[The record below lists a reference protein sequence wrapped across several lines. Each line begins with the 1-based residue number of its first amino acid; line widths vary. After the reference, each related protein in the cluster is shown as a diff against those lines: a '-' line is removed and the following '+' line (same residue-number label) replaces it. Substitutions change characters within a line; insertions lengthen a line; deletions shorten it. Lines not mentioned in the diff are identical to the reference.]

1 MQNPSVRYVNN
12 SVNLTCEFAEGST
25 AEGCIFNFTGVTSQ
39 QSFFV
44 NRSGDSDVASRCEIT
59 RAFANNTDYIWNAFD
74 NVGEVPVTV
83 ELIAVDS
90 QDENN
95 FTCLLLLSGRHMQS
109 LIPRPYSTL
118 PLCIHIKRRVL
129 LLLFSLHLFSCLL
142 FVFFSF
148 PPSLPL
154 SCIIVKAYTS
164 KIGGDKAKVCIW
176 YWAKHMW
183 VGAFA

>member
-1 MQNPSVRYVNN
+1 MQHRLVIPTSCLSSQLQLMCRTPVWDMLITV
-12 SVNLTCEFAEGST
+12 ST
-25 AEGCIFNFTGVTSQ
+25 WPVSLQKGQRRKGACIFNFTGVTSQ

-59 RAFANNTDYIWNAFD
+59 RAFANNTDYIWSAFD

-129 LLLFSLHLFSCLL
+129 LLLFSLCLFSFLL
-142 FVFFSF
+142 FFFFFFSSHF
-148 PPSLPL
+148 STFMYRVLL
-154 SCIIVKAYTS
+154 WRHTQVK
-164 KIGGDKAKVCIW
+164 
-176 YWAKHMW
+176 
-183 VGAFA
+183 

>member
-1 MQNPSVRYVNN
+1 MFVFPVTTDVQNPSVRYVNN

-44 NRSGDSDVASRCEIT
+44 NRSEDSDVASRCEIT
-59 RAFANNTDYIWNAFD
+59 RAFANNTDYIWSVFD
-74 NVGEVPVTV
+74 NAGEVPVTV

-118 PLCIHIKRRVL
+118 PLCIHIN
-129 LLLFSLHLFSCLL
+129 
-142 FVFFSF
+142 
-148 PPSLPL
+148 
-154 SCIIVKAYTS
+154 T
-164 KIGGDKAKVCIW
+164 
-176 YWAKHMW
+176 
-183 VGAFA
+183 